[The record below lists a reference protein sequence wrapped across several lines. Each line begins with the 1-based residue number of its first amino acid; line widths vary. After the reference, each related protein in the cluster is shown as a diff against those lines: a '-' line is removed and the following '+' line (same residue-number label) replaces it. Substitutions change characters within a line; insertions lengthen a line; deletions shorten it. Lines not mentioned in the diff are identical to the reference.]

1 MHPKKIL
8 ATALVLAC
16 LRAIALASVPNEVG
30 TVAALQGDTR
40 IERNGQVLAAEIG
53 NPVFVGDVL
62 TTGDNGKLRVVFQDD
77 SVLSL
82 AENSRVTVDENIF
95 DATAGQARSLFGL
108 LRGKVNAAVSEYYR
122 RRGNAYEIR
131 TETAVAGVRGT
142 EFAVRFDPAAQV
154 TEVVGIEGTVQVHS
168 LRDPQAPAV
177 LVTAREIT
185 LVEESRPPTRPR
197 RLDEPLLR
205 ERIEGFDFIS
215 RGRPEGIVQTAA
227 LASGAA
233 VTRLTGENLVTAGVP
248 PGTEPAKAA
257 NLGTEGD
264 ATGKLGQPPAAI
276 RLTGQLGLNLG
287 RE

>member
-1 MHPKKIL
+1 MYRQRLIGAAFIVAWFFCR
-8 ATALVLAC
+8 ATW
-16 LRAIALASVPNEVG
+16 ASVIEVG
-30 TVAALQGDTR
+30 TVAALQGEVR
-40 IERNGQVLAAEIG
+40 IERDGQILAPEIG
-53 NPVFVGDVL
+53 SPIAQGDVL
-62 TTGDNGKLRVVFQDD
+62 VTGADGKLRVVFQDD

-82 AENSRVTVDENIF
+82 AENSRVAVDENVF
-95 DATAGQARSLFGL
+95 DANAGQARSLFGL

-142 EFAVRFDPAAQV
+142 EFTVRFDPAAQL
-154 TEVVGIEGTVQVHS
+154 TEVIGIEGTVQVHS

-177 LVTAREIT
+177 LVTAREVT
-185 LVEESRPPTRPR
+185 LVEESGPPSRPR

-215 RGRPEGIVQTAA
+215 RGRPEGMVQTAA

-233 VTRLTGENLVTAGVP
+233 VARLSGEHLVTAGVP
-248 PGTEPAKAA
+248 PGTEPSKVA
-257 NLGTEGD
+257 NVGTEGD

-287 RE
+287 QD